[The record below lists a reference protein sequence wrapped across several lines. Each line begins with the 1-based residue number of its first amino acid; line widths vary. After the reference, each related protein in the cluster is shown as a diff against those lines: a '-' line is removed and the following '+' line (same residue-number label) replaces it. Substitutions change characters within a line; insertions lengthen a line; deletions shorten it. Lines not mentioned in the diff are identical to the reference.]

1 MANVGRSVENGRG
14 CKNFIKAVDEDEM
27 HETELHGFSDARSL
41 ANGANFYLHSLW
53 KSVLIEVNLIFF
65 IHRVALIKTITIP
78 RLKLLDLLLSR
89 LIDSL
94 KTLKKES

>member
-14 CKNFIKAVDEDEM
+14 FKNFSKAVDEDEI

-41 ANGANFYLHSLW
+41 ANGANFYLRSLW
-53 KSVLIEVNLIFF
+53 KSGLIEVNLIFF
-65 IHRVALIKTITIP
+65 IHRAALMKIITIP

-94 KTLKKES
+94 KTLKEES